1 MSISFGETTGKTVPR
16 ICRIKWRPRV
26 YDFFFKERVSKRY
39 NKNDREKFSDTE
51 RDIGK
56 TSRET
61 ETEHDIYLVEGE
73 GV

>member
-1 MSISFGETTGKTVPR
+1 M
-16 ICRIKWRPRV
+16 
-26 YDFFFKERVSKRY
+26 SKRY
-39 NKNDREKFSDTE
+39 NKNDREKVSDTE